1 MSTVV
6 CLIAQPATMPLTADL
21 VERARRALPETEVE
35 WLGRDEA
42 VELGPLEM
50 APETA
55 QRRVR
60 DALDAVPVDVCA
72 LPFEGR
78 RKQLLLADMDSTII
92 QVECV
97 DELAD
102 ALGIK
107 AEISAITRRAMNG
120 DLPFAE
126 ALGERVGLLKGLGI
140 DVLERIAETRTPLTP
155 GARTLVA
162 TMKAHGAAAGLVSG
176 GFTLFTRRVRERCGF
191 DHDRANELEIENGA
205 LTGRVV
211 PPVQDHRAK
220 VDEFDRLVAAH
231 DLWDEDVVAIGD
243 GANDV
248 PMLERAGIGVAFH
261 AHQHVRA
268 RVPLRLDVTD
278 LTGALYLQG
287 YRRDEFVE
295 A

>member
-6 CLIAQPATMPLTADL
+6 CLVAQPATMPLTADL

-35 WLGRDEA
+35 WLAREEA
-42 VELGPLEM
+42 VELGPLEID
-50 APETA
+50 PETA
-55 QRRVR
+55 RRRVR
-60 DALDAVPVDVCA
+60 AALDAAPVDVCA

-102 ALGIK
+102 ALGIRERI
-107 AEISAITRRAMNG
+107 AAITARAMNG
-120 DLPFAE
+120 EIPFAA
-126 ALGERVGLLKGLGI
+126 ALGERVALLEGL
-140 DVLERIAETRTPLTP
+140 DRATLEQVAETRTPLSP

-162 TMKAHGAAAGLVSG
+162 TMKAHGAVAGLVSG

-191 DHDRANELEIENGA
+191 DHDRANTLEIEAGK

-211 PPVQDHRAK
+211 PPIQDHGAK
-220 VDEFDRLVAAH
+220 VEEFERLVAAH
-231 DLWDEDVVAIGD
+231 DLLDEDVIAIGD

-248 PMLERAGIGVAFH
+248 PMLQRAGIGVAYR
-261 AHQHVRA
+261 AHQKVRA
-268 RVPLRLDVTD
+268 QVPIRLDVAD

-295 A
+295 G